1 VRHRCVPAR
10 LEALEAHLS
19 LARTSLFRRGHSLT
33 VLLGSGLQPEAL
45 VQLVAVE
52 ATTTCTCTYTC
63 GHVVEEAEGR
73 MQHTAFVGGLNHR
86 CLPQRTR
93 VVRRR
98 PYYLDGL
105 ALNPLP
111 RAPRRQ
117 GRRLVRASTQHEA
130 AAYEYVLEAA
140 TLVLCIRSCRP
151 MNERLQP

>member
-1 VRHRCVPAR
+1 MHM
-10 LEALEAHLS
+10 HM
-19 LARTSLFRRGHSLT
+19 
-33 VLLGSGLQPEAL
+33 
-45 VQLVAVE
+45 
-52 ATTTCTCTYTC
+52 YMWTC
-63 GHVVEEAEGR
+63 GRGCRGKDAAHCVI
-73 MQHTAFVGGLNHR
+73 GGLNHR

-93 VVRRR
+93 VVRWR

-140 TLVLCIRSCRP
+140 TLVVCIRSCRP